1 MRIHNAT
8 QPRLMPSVRRD
19 QRGITGLETAIVLI
33 AFVVVS
39 SVFAFA
45 ALSTGLFSSDKS
57 KETINAGL
65 SEARGTLEV
74 RGSVV
79 AKEHA
84 TTGDVI
90 DEITIYVANAAGG
103 EAVNMTPGDT
113 LITYTDASQSVTLN
127 STSTTGGF
135 TVTPLGSA
143 DTDKLVEVGEM
154 YELKVI
160 GLGAKL
166 NPDLSKDTEFTIE
179 IKPPQGAVVHI
190 NRRTPV
196 VVETYSDLG

>member
-1 MRIHNAT
+1 MKGLRSAIGNN
-8 QPRLMPSVRRD
+8 

-57 KETINAGL
+57 KDTHNAAL

-74 RGSVV
+74 RGSVI

-84 TTGDVI
+84 TTADAI

-103 EAVNMTPGDT
+103 EAVDLTPGNT
-113 LITYTDASQSVTLN
+113 LVTYTDVSQSVTLD

-166 NPDLSKDTEFTIE
+166 NPDLSKDTEFTLE

-190 NRRTPV
+190 NRRIPV

>member
-1 MRIHNAT
+1 MVELGSEDLLVLLLASSTIFKE
-8 QPRLMPSVRRD
+8 VRRPLS
-19 QRGITGLETAIVLI
+19 QGLLPGMDLARVDFKPAGQLCNGVLP
-33 AFVVVS
+33 
-39 SVFAFA
+39 
-45 ALSTGLFSSDKS
+45 
-57 KETINAGL
+57 
-65 SEARGTLEV
+65 LEV

-84 TTGDVI
+84 TTADAI
-90 DEITIYVANAAGG
+90 DEITIYVSNAAGG
-103 EAVNMTPGDT
+103 EAVDLTPGNT
-113 LITYTDASQSVTLN
+113 LVTYTDVSQSVTLD

-166 NPDLSKDTEFTIE
+166 NPDLSKDTEFTLE

-190 NRRTPV
+190 NRRTPI

>member
-1 MRIHNAT
+1 MRINNAT
-8 QPRLMPSVRRD
+8 QPRLRD

-57 KETINAGL
+57 RDTHNAAL

-79 AKEHA
+79 AKEHT
-84 TTGDVI
+84 TTGDII
-90 DEITIYVANAAGG
+90 DEITIHVSNAAGG
-103 EAVNMTPGDT
+103 EAVNLTPGNT
-113 LITYTDASQSVTLN
+113 LITYTDASQSVTLD

-154 YELKVI
+154 YEVKVI
-160 GLGAKL
+160 GLGEKL
-166 NPDLSKDTEFTIE
+166 NPDLGKDTEFTLE

-190 NRRTPV
+190 NRRTPII
-196 VVETYSDLG
+196 VEVYSDLG